1 MDQMKDLGYP
11 DSNSTS
17 NLGTLWF
24 LTLFICLRMVI
35 LLVYKVFRFIMDFE
49 DHSENEFM

>member
-35 LLVYKVFRFIMDFE
+35 LMIYKIFRLLFGAE
-49 DHSENEFM
+49 D